1 MTETETVPEAAVP
14 PETLDHSGREAQLLF
29 EVDRLRAR
37 CAELE
42 GERDGMWRAVC
53 LLWADARL
61 RDCALGD
68 RFGTV
73 ATEVRMREIE
83 LVFALLTEQGLL
95 FTEAAVSR
103 VEKVVLNKAL
113 DAWREAKRR
122 SGEVPHV

>member
-14 PETLDHSGREAQLLF
+14 PEAPDHSGREAQLLF

-61 RDCALGD
+61 RDYVIGD
-68 RFGTV
+68 RFGNVVTQ
-73 ATEVRMREIE
+73 ERMREIE
-83 LVFALLTEQGLL
+83 RVFALLNKQGQL
-95 FTEAAVSR
+95 FTEEAVSR